1 MTTTN
6 IFKLNIEPKEYYF
19 IISECF
25 GLDIQS
31 VWFCADDDERELS
44 FESKKILFC
53 SLIYHMMKDGVLK
66 LANDGKFLEGT
77 PEEQVITYYKSFPN
91 EQEMDDDFFW
101 ITKEN
106 RYWIPAG
113 AVWIKKDGAEVWT

>member
-1 MTTTN
+1 
-6 IFKLNIEPKEYYF
+6 
-19 IISECF
+19 
-25 GLDIQS
+25 
-31 VWFCADDDERELS
+31 
-44 FESKKILFC
+44 
-53 SLIYHMMKDGVLK
+53 MMKDGVLK

-77 PEEQVITYYKSFPN
+77 PEEQVITYYNSFPN